1 MFYEMR
7 ILMTKNTVNTFTGTT
22 NPEPSKREIA
32 HRAIACQAAEEC
44 VVLLKND
51 NHLLPLNTSQ
61 KIALYG
67 SGASQTVKGGTG
79 SGDMNER
86 DSISIYQGMKNAGFS
101 ITSEEWILEYDKL
114 YETARNDWR
123 DCILEKVSQDPN
135 HVFFPTYS
143 KTPFQRPVGGDICN
157 TDADIAIYVLGRNSG
172 EATDRKCEEG
182 DYYLTP
188 AEKEMFFTI
197 SSLYK
202 HLILVLNTAS
212 IVDLGFIDELSNVD
226 AILQISQLG
235 MEGGTAFANVITGKT
250 TPSGKLSDTWA
261 YHYADYPNASTYS
274 HNNGNLDEEF
284 YTEGIYVGYRYF
296 DTFNIPTRFGFGF
309 GLSYS
314 NFTLTPQDIV
324 VDSATSTFSLSVL
337 VTNVGDTYMGKEVV
351 QIYISCPTGK
361 LDKEYRRLVGFTKT
375 RELQPHKEQLVHI
388 EFTTTQLASFSESDA
403 SYILEKGYYGV
414 WIGNSLDS
422 ASLEGAF
429 ELNHTLKGKTLKH
442 LCPLQH
448 KFDELHFSCESAHTR
463 YQETI
468 NHITKHNKP
477 IISINDLSLIDHYIG
492 QKEANTNEQ
501 KQSISQYN
509 ERAKSLVATLST
521 DQLIHLVTG
530 DPEKG
535 QGGNIGASG
544 ILVPGSAGETSNC
557 ANDNGID
564 TIVIADGPTG
574 LRLMQFYDV
583 NNGIIENRPFEFGL
597 EKGIFCPDIEPGEE
611 RYYQY
616 CTAIPVGTALAQSWN
631 VDLLY
636 EIGDM
641 VAKEMKEFRVSLWLA
656 PALNI
661 HRNPLCGRNFEY
673 FSEDPFL
680 SGTLSAAITNGVQQH
695 KGCGM
700 TLKHYACYSQEENRK
715 YSDSIIS
722 ERAIREIYIKGFE
735 ITVKTSQPWSIMTS
749 YNMINGVY
757 AASNYDLCTI
767 AAREEWDFWG
777 MFMTDWSTTHNN
789 PKSTASGCMRAGND
803 LVMPGFT
810 SDHDDMRNALADG
823 SLTIDEIRQCAIRI
837 ATIILQST
845 D

>member
-1 MFYEMR
+1 MIR
-7 ILMTKNTVNTFTGTT
+7 NTLNPFTGTT
-22 NPEPSKREIA
+22 NPEPCKRELI
-32 HRAIACQAAEEC
+32 HRTIACKAAEEC
-44 VVLLKND
+44 IVLLKNK
-51 NHLLPLNTSQ
+51 NKLLPLDSTTN
-61 KIALYG
+61 IALYG

-79 SGDMNER
+79 SADMNER
-86 DSISIYQGMKNAGFS
+86 DSVSIYQGMKNAGFS
-101 ITSEEWILEYDKL
+101 ITSEEWIHDYDAR
-114 YETARNDWR
+114 YVTARNNWR
-123 DCILEKVSQDPN
+123 DCILDKVAQDPN
-135 HVFFPTYS
+135 HVFFPNYS
-143 KTPFQRPVGGDICN
+143 KTPFQRPMGGPITKTN
-157 TDADIAIYVLGRNSG
+157 SDIAIYVLGRNSG

-182 DYYLTP
+182 DYYLTQEERMMLD
-188 AEKEMFFTI
+188 AI
-197 SSLYK
+197 STLYE
-202 HLILVLNTAS
+202 HLILVINTAS
-212 IVDLGFIDELSNVD
+212 IVDLNFLDEIPNID

-261 YHYADYPNASTYS
+261 YHYEDYPNASTYS

-296 DTFNIPTRFGFGF
+296 DTFNIPARFGFGY
-309 GLSYS
+309 GMSYTD
-314 NFTLTPQDIV
+314 FQLTPKNISV
-324 VDSATSTFSLSVL
+324 NPINSTFKISIL
-337 VTNVGDTYMGKEVV
+337 VKNTGTTYTGKEVV
-351 QIYISCPTGK
+351 QVYISCPTGD
-361 LDKEYRRLVGFTKT
+361 LDKEYRRLVGFVKT
-375 RELQPHKEQLVHI
+375 QELQPLEEQLVHI
-388 EFTTTQLASFSESDA
+388 EFTAMQLASFSERDS
-403 SYILEKGYYGV
+403 SYILEKGFYGI
-414 WIGNSLDS
+414 WIGNSLES

-442 LCPLQH
+442 LCPLEH
-448 KFDELHFSCESAHTR
+448 EFDELHSSYELAHTR
-463 YQETI
+463 YQENIDHI
-468 NHITKHNKP
+468 NNYNKP
-477 IISINDLSLIDHYIG
+477 IISINDLSLTDDYVG
-492 QKEANTNEQ
+492 QKEANTKEK
-501 KQSISQYN
+501 KQNILEYGK
-509 ERAKSLVATLST
+509 RAKSLVDPLST

-557 ANDNGID
+557 ANANGID

-597 EKGIFCPDIEPGEE
+597 EKGIFCPDIEPGED

-631 VDLLY
+631 IDLLY

-641 VAKEMKEFRVSLWLA
+641 VAKEMKEFRVTLWLA

-673 FSEDPFL
+673 FSEDPLL
-680 SGTLSAAITNGVQQH
+680 SGVLSAAITNGVQQH

-700 TLKHYACYSQEENRK
+700 TIKHYACYSQEENRK
-715 YSDSIIS
+715 YSNSIIS
-722 ERAIREIYIKGFE
+722 ERTIREIYIKGFE
-735 ITVKTSQPWSIMTS
+735 IAVKTSQPWSIMTS
-749 YNMINGVY
+749 YNMINGIY

-810 SDHDDMRNALADG
+810 SDHDDMRKALTDG
-823 SLTIDEIRQCAIRI
+823 TLTENDIRKCVIRI
-837 ATIILQST
+837 VTAILQGT
-845 D
+845 DL